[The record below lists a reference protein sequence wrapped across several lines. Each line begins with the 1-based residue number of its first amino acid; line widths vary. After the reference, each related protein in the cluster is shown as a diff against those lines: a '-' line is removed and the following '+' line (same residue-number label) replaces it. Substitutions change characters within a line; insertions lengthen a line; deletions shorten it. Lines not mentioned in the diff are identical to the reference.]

1 MFSPLFLHIPHSSVL
16 IPEEYRERFRSDPEA
31 ELPFMTDWYTDE
43 LFGGPADRL
52 VFPVSRLVCDPER
65 FRDDEAESMSRVG
78 MGAVYTRGH
87 DCRPLRDVS
96 AEERESIL
104 RRWYDPHH
112 RELESMTA
120 RRLET
125 FGRCL
130 ILDCHSFHPVPLPY
144 EPDQRGGRPD
154 ICIGTDPYHT
164 PEELAVLVGER
175 FRRLGYS
182 VLRDSPYSGTIVPL
196 SRYGADPRV
205 FSLMIEVNRGLYLDG
220 TRRAE
225 PFFGLLRKDL
235 NAVVGEASSWIR
247 AKQV

>member
-87 DCRPLRDVS
+87 DRRPLRDVS

-120 RRLET
+120 RRLEA

-144 EPDQRGGRPD
+144 EPDQRGERPD

-164 PEELAVLVGER
+164 PVDLADLVTER

-182 VLRDSPYSGTIVPL
+182 VMRDSPYSGTIVPL
-196 SRYGADPRV
+196 SRYGTDPCV
-205 FSLMIEVNRGLYLDG
+205 FSLMIEVNRELYLDN
-220 TRRAE
+220 TDRKEPMFEKLKDDLTNIILSAE
-225 PFFGLLRKDL
+225 
-235 NAVVGEASSWIR
+235 SWILR
-247 AKQV
+247 